1 MCTFIIHDSNRKIVG
16 TSGKIALTTSR
27 IQEIS
32 SLTLNVTGSDGLS
45 QLIPLTK
52 CSNAFIC
59 DYAFSAGT
67 FYYNILGVDT
77 NGIEFVYNLNKS
89 VVIASNPDSFSLRS
103 ITPNMT
109 VNFTETFSM
118 KFKLMSN
125 DTIGTTNFSLSVA
138 AEGFVASLSH
148 SLVQLGPK
156 QSQVVTLSGLAG
168 STVGGGKTSV
178 LTVTASNECATLT
191 ASSSVTVRA
200 TVSQ

>member
-1 MCTFIIHDSNRKIVG
+1 MYNHVSYYNVG

-32 SLTLNVTGSDGLS
+32 SLTMNITGSDGLS

-59 DYAFSAGT
+59 DYAFTAGT

-89 VVIASNPDSFSLRS
+89 IVITSSPDSFSLRP
-103 ITPNMT
+103 ITANMT
-109 VNFTETFSM
+109 VDFTETFNM
-118 KFKLMSN
+118 KFELLSN
-125 DTIGTTNFSLSVA
+125 DTIGTTNFSLSMA
-138 AEGFVASLSH
+138 AKGFLASLSH

-156 QSQVVTLSGLAG
+156 MSQVVTLSGQAG
-168 STVGGGKTSV
+168 STVGGGQTSV
-178 LTVTASNECATLT
+178 LTVTASNSCITLT

-200 TVSQ
+200 IVSQ

>member
-1 MCTFIIHDSNRKIVG
+1 MYVHYICNRKIVG

-59 DYAFSAGT
+59 DYAFTAGT

-77 NGIEFVYNLNKS
+77 NEIEFMYNLNKS
-89 VVIASNPDSFSLRS
+89 VVITSSPDSFSLRP
-103 ITPNMT
+103 ITADMT
-109 VNFTETFSM
+109 VDFTETFNM
-118 KFKLMSN
+118 KFELLSN
-125 DTIGTTNFSLSVA
+125 DTIGTMNFSLSVA

-168 STVGGGKTSV
+168 STVGGGKTSI
-178 LTVTASNECATLT
+178 LTVTASNECVTLT